1 MGKIKATLHQNLSIL
16 QVTEPLLLDTL
27 LADATIAPHIVT
39 RLSDRVAII
48 SPKHVD
54 TLLARLLKL
63 RHTPKL
69 LEE

>member
-1 MGKIKATLHQNLSIL
+1 
-16 QVTEPLLLDTL
+16 LDTL